1 MCFGTNMTAVIDFK
15 LVLSVTYLVD
25 LDLKNLKKVLH
36 WLSNF
41 RRINLMDNI
50 FTESEMT
57 KYQNDLQTIRD
68 LIKKVEDKKS

>member
-1 MCFGTNMTAVIDFK
+1 MTAVIDFK

>member
-1 MCFGTNMTAVIDFK
+1 MTALIDFK

>member
-1 MCFGTNMTAVIDFK
+1 MTAVIDFK

-50 FTESEMT
+50 FTESEMA